1 MKRSIKGK
9 LRLYIHPEKVI
20 LVSLVNPY
28 LKPKLGSRFMELESL
43 AKTAGCEV
51 IGKIYQIREAPDPK
65 FYIGKG
71 KIYEIKKLIEENG
84 IDAIIF
90 DTSLSGKY
98 HRNLEEE
105 LGVKIIDRVELIM
118 DIFAQHA
125 RTKEAKIQVELA
137 QLKYRLTQLKGKGKE
152 LSRLGG
158 GIGTR
163 GPGEKKLEVDRRRI
177 IERIRVLNKELEK
190 IEIMRR
196 ERSKRRRNLIQITL
210 VGYTNAGKSS
220 LMNILTNSQV
230 EVKDALFST
239 LDTTTRRMKAEV
251 DLPVI
256 LTDTVGFIEDLPA
269 ELLASF
275 HSTLS
280 CVKEADILI
289 EVVDVSEE
297 NFLEKMQI
305 VEETL
310 VSLDAINIPRI
321 FAFNKI
327 DLVLDKNY
335 IKMVSKRFED
345 SFLISC
351 KTQEGIEEL
360 KNFLIQKIYELLK
373 FKFFSFKI

>member
-1 MKRSIKGK
+1 M
-9 LRLYIHPEKVI
+9 RLSIHPEKVL
-20 LVSLVNPY
+20 LVSLATPC
-28 LKPKLGSRFMELESL
+28 LKLKLKSKFSELESL

-51 IGKIYQIREAPDPK
+51 VGKIYQLRESPDPK

-71 KIYEIKKLIEENG
+71 KIYEIKKIIEENG
-84 IDAIIF
+84 VDAIIF

-105 LGVKIIDRVELIM
+105 LGVKVIDRVELIM

-137 QLKYRLTQLKGKGKE
+137 QLRYRLTQLKGKGKE

-177 IERIRVLNKELEK
+177 IERIRILNKELEK
-190 IEIMRR
+190 IEIMRK
-196 ERSKRRRNLIQITL
+196 ERSKKRKNLLQAAL

-220 LMNILTNSQV
+220 LMNILTNSSV

-239 LDTTTRRMKAEV
+239 LDTIARRIKPQLN
-251 DLPVI
+251 LPVI

-275 HSTLS
+275 GSTLS

-297 NFLEKMQI
+297 NFFEKIQI

-310 VSLDAINIPRI
+310 FSLDAANIPRI
-321 FAFNKI
+321 YAFNKI
-327 DLVLDKNY
+327 DLVLDRNY
-335 IKMVSKRFED
+335 IKMVSKRFEN

-351 KTQEGIEEL
+351 KTKEGIEEF
-360 KNFLIQKIYELLK
+360 KNFLIQKLYDLLK